1 MKTIGLSDTEAV
13 EVCADL
19 LLLIQ
24 ADRLDE
30 LGKLR
35 MCRLREAVGW
45 VRTASPWAAVEADR
59 IARTASKLVGGEP
72 EWWLDFA
79 FAALGRPSRVDVCIA
94 AIRDLAEQVQL
105 EQAPDLRQHPDR
117 DAPPDRR
124 QQAGRAAPRVTL
136 GRKRGKR

>member
-79 FAALGRPSRVDVCIA
+79 FAALGRPSRLDVSIA
-94 AIRDLAEQVQL
+94 AIRELAEQ
-105 EQAPDLRQHPDR
+105 ERADQATYSQQSPER
-117 DAPPDRR
+117 AIEPDRR